1 MAEYDYIVV
10 GSGSAGSVVAARLS
24 NDAAASVLLIEA
36 GPGKVPEEIDDP
48 KNFGSFFGSPIDWNY
63 QSAPQAGLDSRT
75 TQQPRGRLL
84 GGTSNLYGMMHQ
96 RCPADDYDGWARS
109 GADGWSYAEVHPL
122 LVALEDVERER
133 QGMGRGGPMPLV
145 NVGDHAHSPLS
156 DAFLAAAAER
166 GHSVGPD
173 LNGDQVQGAGWIDFN
188 IRSGRRFSSRAA
200 YLEPALANRRNLALE
215 ARAVATRLMIEEDA
229 GRRRCA
235 GVEYFQDGVTV
246 RATAARE
253 VVVCTGAI
261 ETPKL
266 LMLSGIGDAIE
277 LRQLGIEPVVNL
289 PGVGQN
295 LHDHVMVWTRRVLK
309 QLPGADRFAN
319 FEAALFFKSTPDA
332 PTSDLEIICMTGSFE
347 DFSSRREPT
356 AIDLVAAVA
365 RPESRGT
372 LKLASID
379 WRDAPI
385 IDPNYLGSEVD
396 LDRLLA
402 ALAEARALLAT
413 EAFAGWVG
421 DEAMPGKDTNAAT
434 LRAYARANALPQWHV
449 AGSCRMG
456 SDPNSAVVDPQLRV
470 HGIAGLR
477 VADASVMPAITS
489 GHCHAAVLMIAE
501 RAAHFVRCS

>member
-1 MAEYDYIVV
+1 
-10 GSGSAGSVVAARLS
+10 
-24 NDAAASVLLIEA
+24 
-36 GPGKVPEEIDDP
+36 
-48 KNFGSFFGSPIDWNY
+48 
-63 QSAPQAGLDSRT
+63 
-75 TQQPRGRLL
+75 
-84 GGTSNLYGMMHQ
+84 
-96 RCPADDYDGWARS
+96 
-109 GADGWSYAEVHPL
+109 
-122 LVALEDVERER
+122 
-133 QGMGRGGPMPLV
+133 
-145 NVGDHAHSPLS
+145 
-156 DAFLAAAAER
+156 
-166 GHSVGPD
+166 
-173 LNGDQVQGAGWIDFN
+173 
-188 IRSGRRFSSRAA
+188 
-200 YLEPALANRRNLALE
+200 
-215 ARAVATRLMIEEDA
+215 
-229 GRRRCA
+229 
-235 GVEYFQDGVTV
+235 
-246 RATAARE
+246 
-253 VVVCTGAI
+253 
-261 ETPKL
+261 
-266 LMLSGIGDAIE
+266 
-277 LRQLGIEPVVNL
+277 
-289 PGVGQN
+289 
-295 LHDHVMVWTRRVLK
+295 
-309 QLPGADRFAN
+309 
-319 FEAALFFKSTPDA
+319 
-332 PTSDLEIICMTGSFE
+332 MTGSFE